1 MSLSCSVRRLGGPFL
16 LLLAALLWTGCE
28 DGTLNAPD
36 IQGRADSDSTL
47 FESYVALGNSITAGF
62 QSGGITRTTQEQS
75 FAAILADSMNTPFG
89 IPALRSPGCPPP
101 LSQFFN
107 DQGVPDPQ
115 RPGGATA
122 ETCGLREAATQQVNN
137 VAVPGASVLDALSNT
152 RPGSSPNALTQFI
165 LGGRTQVEAALDANP
180 TFATLWIGNN
190 DVLGPALAGT
200 DNVTSFPD
208 FASDYTAL
216 LDQLTTSPS
225 FEGGVLIGVA
235 NITFVP
241 FFSPGPVYA
250 ALDQAGQFPP
260 NFNVA
265 SSCMVE
271 SDTGLTS
278 LVPLSYGF
286 ELLGQAQQSDQTVT
300 LDCQAADTP
309 VLTLDEVET
318 IVQRVRQYNN
328 FLRQQAQQRGL
339 AFFNPNTVFGPLY
352 AADAGTPDVPT
363 DDPIPKFPA
372 VTSDQPFGPFF
383 SLDGVHPSAVTHRVV
398 AARLVQTINQTYGTS
413 LLPPANVPSLPG
425 SGSSN

>member
-16 LLLAALLWTGCE
+16 LLLACLLWTGCE

-101 LSQFFN
+101 LTQFF
-107 DQGVPDPQ
+107 PTPQ
-115 RPGGATA
+115 RPDDTTA
-122 ETCGLREAATQQVNN
+122 ETCGLREASTQRVNN
-137 VAVPGASVLDALSNT
+137 VAVPGATVLDALSNT

-216 LDQLTTSPS
+216 LDQLTTASS
-225 FEGGVLIGVA
+225 FEGGVLVGVA
-235 NITFVP
+235 NVTFLP

-250 ALDQAGQFPP
+250 ALDQQGQVLPP
-260 NFNVA
+260 NLEVA
-265 SSCMVE
+265 DNCATRSS
-271 SDTGLTS
+271 TGLAP
-278 LVPLSYGF
+278 LVSVSFGF
-286 ELLGQAQQSDQTVT
+286 SRIAEASENPNQTVP

-309 VLTLDEVET
+309 VLTLNEVEA

-352 AADAGTPDVPT
+352 AADAGTPNVPT

-372 VTSDQPFGPFF
+372 VTADQPFGPFF

-398 AARLVQTINQTYGTS
+398 AARLVQIINDTYGTS
-413 LLPPANVPSLPG
+413 LSPPSNLPSLPG
-425 SGSSN
+425 GGTSN

>member
-16 LLLAALLWTGCE
+16 LLLACLLWTGCE

-36 IQGRADSDSTL
+36 IRGRADSDSLL

-62 QSGGITRTTQEQS
+62 QSGGINDSTQSQS

-101 LSQFFN
+101 LTQFFP
-107 DQGVPDPQ
+107 VPQ
-115 RPGGATA
+115 RPDGTTA
-122 ETCGLREAATQQVNN
+122 ATCGLREAATQRVNN
-137 VAVPGASVLDALSNT
+137 VAVPGATVLDALSNT
-152 RPGSSPNALTQFI
+152 RPGSSPNVLTQFI

-216 LDQLTTSPS
+216 LDQLTTASS

-235 NITFVP
+235 NVTFLP

-250 ALDQAGQFPP
+250 ALDQQGQVLPP
-260 NFNVA
+260 NLEVA
-265 SSCMVE
+265 DNCTTRSSA
-271 SDTGLTS
+271 GLTP
-278 LVPLSYGF
+278 LVSVSFGF
-286 ELLGQAQQSDQTVT
+286 SRIAEASENPNQTVP

-309 VLTLDEVET
+309 VLTLNEVET

-328 FLRQQAQQRGL
+328 FLRQQAQQRGM
-339 AFFNPNTVFGPLY
+339 AFFDPNTVFGPLY
-352 AADAGTPDVPT
+352 AADAGTPNVPT

-372 VTSDQPFGPFF
+372 VTADQPFGPLF

-398 AARLVQTINQTYGTS
+398 ADQLVQVINETYGTDLAPLS
-413 LLPPANVPSLPG
+413 NVPPLPDG
-425 SGSSN
+425 GTSN